1 MRQYLLGTLLLLT
14 LLASGCAAKPAV
26 TQVNTIDSL
35 LAGVYDGS
43 MTLAELKNYGDFG
56 IGTFTRLDG
65 EMVLLNGVVYQVR
78 ADGKVYRPDDGV
90 TTPFAAVAFWSPQ
103 TCEPLSKLDFRQF
116 CERFDV
122 LDSNRNGVVALK
134 ITGRFASVKVRSVP
148 AQDKPYRPLA
158 EVTKSQPEFTLEHVT
173 GTVVGYRLPPF
184 VKGIN
189 VPGYHL
195 HFIDDSRMA
204 GGHILDFELDRGTV
218 EWRECNVFTILL
230 PSGDSAFAAADL
242 TLDRSRELHQ
252 AESAKTQK

>member
-1 MRQYLLGTLLLLT
+1 MRQYLLGSLLLLT
-14 LLASGCAAKPAV
+14 LLAGGCTTKPAV

-43 MTLAELKNYGDFG
+43 MTLNELKTYGNFG
-56 IGTFTRLDG
+56 IGTFHRLDG
-65 EMVLLNGVVYQVR
+65 EMVVLDGVVYQVR
-78 ADGKVYRPDDGV
+78 ADGKVYRPDDNL
-90 TTPFAAVAFWSPQ
+90 TTPFAAVVFFAPPHKASL
-103 TCEPLSKLDFRQF
+103 TGLDFRKF
-116 CERFDV
+116 CDRFDL
-122 LDSNRNGVVALK
+122 LDSNRNSVAALK
-134 ITGRFASVKVRSVP
+134 ITGEFASVKVRSVP

-158 EVTKSQPEFTLEHVT
+158 EVTKSQPEFTLEHVK

-195 HFIDDSRMA
+195 HFIDDSRTA
-204 GGHILDFELDRGTV
+204 GGHILNFELVDGTV
-218 EWRECNVFTILL
+218 EWQECSAFTILL
-230 PSGDSAFAAADL
+230 PTGDSAFAAADL